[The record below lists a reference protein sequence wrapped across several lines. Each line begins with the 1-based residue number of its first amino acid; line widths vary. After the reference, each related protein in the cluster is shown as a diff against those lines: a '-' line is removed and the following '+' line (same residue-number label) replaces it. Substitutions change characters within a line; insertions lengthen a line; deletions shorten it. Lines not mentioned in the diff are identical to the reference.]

1 MLNWWTNLLSQVDL
15 ITCDETCLGLDKI
28 PLELGIKVNKESA
41 QINSGKELLSGKE
54 ISIEIPQG
62 VGLDP
67 LIGFSFITVAY
78 AKEVLKYCSM
88 EEGWSIKST
97 AWH

>member
-1 MLNWWTNLLSQVDL
+1 M
-15 ITCDETCLGLDKI
+15 ITCDDTCLGLDKI
-28 PLELGIKVNKESA
+28 PLELGIKVNKEPA

-67 LIGFSFITVAY
+67 LKDFSFITVAY
-78 AKEVLKYCSM
+78 AKEVLKYCQHGRRM
-88 EEGWSIKST
+88 EY
-97 AWH
+97 